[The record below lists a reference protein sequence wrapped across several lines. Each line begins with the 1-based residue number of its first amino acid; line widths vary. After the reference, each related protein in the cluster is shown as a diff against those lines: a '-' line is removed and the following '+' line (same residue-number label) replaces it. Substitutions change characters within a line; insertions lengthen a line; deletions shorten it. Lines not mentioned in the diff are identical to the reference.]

1 MAIMRSCHLLEKYA
15 DAEIVGGMTT
25 YDKANKDDK
34 IIDITVEKINK
45 VLGIENP
52 EEDVF
57 SILKSLG
64 FEVTSKKG
72 LLSVTVPTR
81 RLDVNIVEDL
91 VEEVGRIY
99 GMDNI
104 KGKLPLLNVV
114 TGSYDHT
121 KREIKN
127 KMVALGLNETC
138 SYTLIPK
145 DEVHKFTTDN
155 FEEIYLADPM
165 SEDRNTLRYSLL
177 YSLKEIYLYNK
188 ARNNTNISIFEVGK
202 GFYKEDGIYKED
214 LKLAGLMTG
223 DYYLDITNSKVDFYV
238 VKGVVEELLEY
249 LGFSGRYSFVT
260 GDVPSE
266 LHPGQSAR
274 IILQG
279 KEIGVI
285 GKLHPNTL
293 KDNVY
298 VFEINLAKLLKN
310 FPSRMTYKDI
320 PKFPS
325 ISKDIA
331 FILDKEVTAGE
342 VMATIKKAGGK
353 LLQNIT
359 VFDVYTGENVEANK
373 KSIAFALN
381 FIDPNRTLTEEEVMV
396 VFNNIIEKVQAT
408 HKAILRDK

>member
-1 MAIMRSCHLLEKYA
+1 
-15 DAEIVGGMTT
+15 
-25 YDKANKDDK
+25 
-34 IIDITVEKINK
+34 
-45 VLGIENP
+45 
-52 EEDVF
+52 
-57 SILKSLG
+57 
-64 FEVTSKKG
+64 
-72 LLSVTVPTR
+72 
-81 RLDVNIVEDL
+81 
-91 VEEVGRIY
+91 
-99 GMDNI
+99 
-104 KGKLPLLNVV
+104 
-114 TGSYDHT
+114 
-121 KREIKN
+121 
-127 KMVALGLNETC
+127 
-138 SYTLIPK
+138 
-145 DEVHKFTTDN
+145 
-155 FEEIYLADPM
+155 
-165 SEDRNTLRYSLL
+165 
-177 YSLKEIYLYNK
+177 
-188 ARNNTNISIFEVGK
+188 
-202 GFYKEDGIYKED
+202 
-214 LKLAGLMTG
+214 MTG